1 MAERRQYRRRYRR
14 RVNTDTD
21 YKGSHPLL
29 EQFDHNDE
37 STWQLE
43 HNVPLKNPSE
53 SKKLQ
58 FYKKANGFVSVSEAK
73 IRTS

>member
-1 MAERRQYRRRYRR
+1 MAERRQYRRHYRR
-14 RVNTDTD
+14 RINTDTD

-43 HNVPLKNPSE
+43 HSVPLKNPSE
-53 SKKLQ
+53 SKNK
-58 FYKKANGFVSVSEAK
+58 N
-73 IRTS
+73 